1 MSIRY
6 LSVVASALLSG
17 VLSLSAAAQSAPQL
31 IPAPPEVAATA
42 HLLLDAKSGKVLAEN
57 NADQQLPPA
66 SLTKMMTSYIMSY
79 EIARGN
85 VKPTDMVK
93 ISKNAWAQ
101 NPVFK
106 GSSLMWIEVGTEV
119 AVEDLHRGVIISS
132 GNDATVAVA
141 EHLAGSEAAFADV
154 MNQHA
159 QVMGMNNTHFVNS
172 HGLPA
177 DGHLTTARD
186 LSILAQH
193 IINDFPE
200 DYKIYSERSYTYN
213 GIRTPNRNSLL
224 GGQLGVDGLKT
235 GHTSEAGYCLVT
247 SAEKNGMR
255 LISVVMGTEST
266 RARQVESSKLLNYG
280 FRFYETP
287 QLYKAGEQL
296 TEARLWGS
304 ARNSVRLGIAEDV
317 FVTIP
322 RGSRGDLQANMT
334 IDKVIKG
341 AVAEGQTLGELVVNL
356 GDDNIVTLPV
366 VALESVEEAGFFG
379 RLIDAIMLFFMQL
392 FGAI

>member
-6 LSVVASALLSG
+6 LSVVVSVVLTS
-17 VLSLSAAAQSAPQL
+17 VLSLSALAQNTLAL
-31 IPAPPEVAATA
+31 IPAPPEIAAKA
-42 HLLLDAKSGKVLAEN
+42 HFLIDAKSGKIIAEN
-57 NADQQLPPA
+57 NADEPLPPA

-85 VKPTDMVK
+85 VKPTDKVK

-101 NPVFK
+101 NPVFQ

-119 AVEDLHRGVIISS
+119 SIEDLHRGVIISS
-132 GNDATVAVA
+132 GNDATVAIA

-159 QVMGMNNTHFVNS
+159 QMMGMTNTYFLNS

-177 DGHLTTARD
+177 EGHQSTARD
-186 LSILAQH
+186 LSTLAKH

-200 DYKIYSERSYTYN
+200 DYKLYGERSFTFN

-235 GHTSEAGYCLVT
+235 GYTSISGYCLVT

-255 LISVVMGTEST
+255 LISVVLGTESP

-280 FRFYETP
+280 FRFFETP

-296 TEARLWGS
+296 TEARLWGA
-304 ARNSVRLGIAEDV
+304 ARNSIRVGIADDV

-322 RGSRGDLQANMT
+322 RGARADLQANMT

-341 AVAEGQTLGELVVNL
+341 AVSEGQTLGELVVNL
-356 GDDNIVTLPV
+356 GDDKVVTLPV

-379 RLIDAIMLFFMQL
+379 RLFDAIKLFFMQL

>member
-1 MSIRY
+1 MFNRY
-6 LSVVASALLSG
+6 VSVFTSALLGAVFS
-17 VLSLSAAAQSAPQL
+17 VSVAAQSSPAL
-31 IPAPPEVAATA
+31 IPAAPDIAATS
-42 HLLLDAKSGKVLAEN
+42 HLLIDAKSGKILAEN

-85 VKPTDMVK
+85 VNPSDMVK

-101 NPVFK
+101 NPVFR

-119 AVEDLHRGVIISS
+119 SVEDLHRGVIISS

-141 EHLAGSEAAFADV
+141 EHLAGSESAFADV

-159 QVMGMNNTHFVNS
+159 QVMGMTGTYFVNS

-177 DGHLTTARD
+177 DGHVTTARD

-200 DYKIYSERSYTYN
+200 DYKLYSERSYTYN

-255 LISVVMGTEST
+255 LISVVMGTESP

-296 TEARLWGS
+296 TEAKLWS
-304 ARNSVRLGIAEDV
+304 AVRNSVRVGVAEDV

-322 RGSRGDLQANMT
+322 RGSRKDLQANMT
-334 IDKVIKG
+334 LDKVIRG
-341 AVAEGQTLGELVVNL
+341 AITEGQTLGELEVNL
-356 GDDNIVTLPV
+356 GDDNIVKLPI
-366 VALESVEEAGFFG
+366 VALESIEEAGFFG
-379 RLIDAIMLFFMQL
+379 RLIDAIKLFFMQL

>member
-6 LSVVASALLSG
+6 LSVVASVLLSG
-17 VLSLSAAAQSAPQL
+17 VLSLSAAAQSVPQL

-42 HLLLDAKSGKVLAEN
+42 HLLLDAKSGKILAEN

-159 QVMGMNNTHFVNS
+159 QVMGMTNTHYVNS

-379 RLIDAIMLFFMQL
+379 RLIDAIKLFFMQL

>member
-6 LSVVASALLSG
+6 LSVVVSVVLTS
-17 VLSLSAAAQSAPQL
+17 VLSLSALAQNTPAL
-31 IPAPPEVAATA
+31 IPAPPEIAAKA
-42 HLLLDAKSGKVLAEN
+42 HFLIDAKSGKIIAEN
-57 NADQQLPPA
+57 NADEPLPPA

-85 VKPTDMVK
+85 VKPTDKVK

-101 NPVFK
+101 NPVFQ

-119 AVEDLHRGVIISS
+119 SIEDLHRGVIISS
-132 GNDATVAVA
+132 GNDATVAIA

-159 QVMGMNNTHFVNS
+159 QMMGLTNTYFLNS

-177 DGHLTTARD
+177 EGHQSTARD
-186 LSILAQH
+186 LSTLAKH

-200 DYKIYSERSYTYN
+200 DYKLYGERSFTYN

-235 GHTSEAGYCLVT
+235 GYTSISGYCLVT

-255 LISVVMGTEST
+255 LISVVLGTESP

-280 FRFYETP
+280 FRFFETP

-296 TEARLWGS
+296 TEARLWGA
-304 ARNSVRLGIAEDV
+304 ARNSIRVGIADDV

-322 RGSRGDLQANMT
+322 RGARADLQANMT

-341 AVAEGQTLGELVVNL
+341 AVSEGQTLGELVVNL
-356 GDDNIVTLPV
+356 GDDKVVTLPV

-379 RLIDAIMLFFMQL
+379 RLFDAIKLFFMQL

>member
-6 LSVVASALLSG
+6 LSVVASVLLSG

-379 RLIDAIMLFFMQL
+379 RLIDAIKLFFMQL

>member
-1 MSIRY
+1 MSIRF
-6 LSVVASALLSG
+6 LPVVASVVFST
-17 VLSLSAAAQSAPQL
+17 VLSLSAAAQSTPKL

-42 HLLLDAKSGKVLAEN
+42 HLLLDAKSGMILAEN

-79 EIARGN
+79 EMARGN

-101 NPVFK
+101 NPIFR
-106 GSSLMWIEVGTEV
+106 GSSLMWIEVGSEV

-159 QVMGMNNTHFVNS
+159 QVMGMTNTHYVNS

-186 LSILAQH
+186 LSILAKH

-200 DYKIYSERSYTYN
+200 DYKLYSERSFTYN
-213 GIRTPNRNSLL
+213 GIRTPNRNTLL

-255 LISVVMGTEST
+255 LISVVMGTDST

-287 QLYKAGEQL
+287 QLYKSGEQL
-296 TEARLWGS
+296 TEATLWGA
-304 ARNSVRLGIAEDV
+304 ARNSVRLGINQDV
-317 FVTIP
+317 FATIP
-322 RGSRGDLQANMT
+322 RGSRSDLQANMT
-334 IDKVIKG
+334 LDKVIKG
-341 AVAEGQTLGELVVNL
+341 AVVEGQAYGELVVTL
-356 GDDNIVTLPV
+356 GDETVVKLPV
-366 VALESVEEAGFFG
+366 VALESIDEAGFFG
-379 RLIDAIMLFFMQL
+379 RLFDAIKLFFMQL

>member
-6 LSVVASALLSG
+6 LSVVASVLLSG

>member
-1 MSIRY
+1 MSTRY
-6 LSVVASALLSG
+6 LTVFAGAALSALFSVVSM
-17 VLSLSAAAQSAPQL
+17 AQSSPML
-31 IPAPPEVAATA
+31 IPAAPDIAATA

-79 EIARGN
+79 EIDRGN

-101 NPVFK
+101 NPLFR

-119 AVEDLHRGVIISS
+119 SVEDLHRGVIISS

-141 EHLAGSEAAFADV
+141 EHLAGSESAFADV

-159 QVMGMNNTHFVNS
+159 QVMGMTGTHYVNS

-200 DYKIYSERSYTYN
+200 DYKLYSERSYTYN

-255 LISVVMGTEST
+255 LISVVMGTESP
-266 RARQVESSKLLNYG
+266 RVRQTESSKLLNYG
-280 FRFYETP
+280 FRFFETP

-296 TEARLWGS
+296 SEARLWGA
-304 ARNSVRLGIAEDV
+304 ARNSVRVGIADDV

-322 RGSRGDLQANMT
+322 RGSRSDLQANMT
-334 IDKVIKG
+334 LDKVLKG
-341 AVAEGQTLGELVVNL
+341 AISEGQTLGELIVNL
-356 GDDNIVTLPV
+356 GDDTIVKMPI
-366 VALESVEEAGFFG
+366 VALESIEEAGFFG
-379 RLIDAIMLFFMQL
+379 RLIDAIKLFFMQL

>member
-6 LSVVASALLSG
+6 LSVIISV
-17 VLSLSAAAQSAPQL
+17 VLTSVMSMATLAQNAPML
-31 IPAPPEVAATA
+31 IPSPPEIAAKA
-42 HLLLDAKSGKVLAEN
+42 HFLIDAKSGKILAEN
-57 NADQQLPPA
+57 NADQPLPPA

-85 VKPTDMVK
+85 VKPTDKVK

-101 NPVFK
+101 NPVFQ

-119 AVEDLHRGVIISS
+119 SVEDLHRGVIISS
-132 GNDATVAVA
+132 GNDATVAIA

-159 QVMGMNNTHFVNS
+159 QVMGMTNTHFLNS

-177 DGHLTTARD
+177 DGHQTTARD
-186 LSILAQH
+186 LSILAKH

-200 DYKIYSERSYTYN
+200 DYKLYGERSFTFN

-235 GHTSEAGYCLVT
+235 GYTSISGYCLVT

-255 LISVVMGTEST
+255 LISVVMGTESP

-296 TEARLWGS
+296 TEARLWG
-304 ARNSVRLGIAEDV
+304 AKRNSVRLGIADDV

-322 RGSRGDLQANMT
+322 RGSRADLQANMT
-334 IDKVIKG
+334 LDKVIKG
-341 AVAEGQTLGELVVNL
+341 AISEGQTLGELVVNL
-356 GDDNIVTLPV
+356 GDDNVVKLPV
-366 VALESVEEAGFFG
+366 VALESIEEAGFLG
-379 RLIDAIMLFFMQL
+379 RVFDAIKLFFMQL

>member
-6 LSVVASALLSG
+6 LSVVASVLLSG
-17 VLSLSAAAQSAPQL
+17 VLSLSAAAQSVPQL

-379 RLIDAIMLFFMQL
+379 RLIDAIKLFFMQL

>member
-42 HLLLDAKSGKVLAEN
+42 HLLIDAKSGKILAEN

-85 VKPTDMVK
+85 VKPTDMVM

-159 QVMGMNNTHFVNS
+159 QVMGMTNTHFVNS

-200 DYKIYSERSYTYN
+200 DYKLYSERSYTFN

-341 AVAEGQTLGELVVNL
+341 AVTEGQTLGELVVNL
-356 GDDNIVTLPV
+356 GEDNIVTLPV
-366 VALESVEEAGFFG
+366 VALESVDEAGFFG
-379 RLIDAIMLFFMQL
+379 RLIDAIKLFFMQL

>member
-42 HLLLDAKSGKVLAEN
+42 HLLLDAKSGKILAEN
-57 NADQQLPPA
+57 NADQRLPPA

-159 QVMGMNNTHFVNS
+159 QVMGMSNTYFVNS

-186 LSILAQH
+186 LSILAKH

-200 DYKIYSERSYTYN
+200 DYKLYSERSYTYN

-266 RARQVESSKLLNYG
+266 RSRQVESSKLLNYG

-304 ARNSVRLGIAEDV
+304 ERNSVRLGIAEDV

-366 VALESVEEAGFFG
+366 VALESVAEAGFFG
-379 RLIDAIMLFFMQL
+379 RLIDAIKLFFMQL